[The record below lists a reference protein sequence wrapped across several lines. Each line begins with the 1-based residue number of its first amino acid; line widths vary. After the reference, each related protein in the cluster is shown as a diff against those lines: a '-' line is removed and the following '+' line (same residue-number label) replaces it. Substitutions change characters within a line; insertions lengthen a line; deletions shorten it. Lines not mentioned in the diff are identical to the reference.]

1 MRIPLFV
8 TLCSIVV
15 FSCSN
20 HRSFDEKIVRDS
32 IHSVLERQIAGWNS
46 GSIETFMDGYVR
58 NDSLRFASGGSVTY
72 GWTTMLGRY
81 RKGYPSPEAMGVLE
95 FSGISITVIS
105 PEAAVVFG
113 TWTLRRNADTPAG
126 LFTLLFRKIN
136 GSWRIVHDHTSSAE
150 KK

>member
-1 MRIPLFV
+1 
-8 TLCSIVV
+8 
-15 FSCSN
+15 
-20 HRSFDEKIVRDS
+20 
-32 IHSVLERQIAGWNS
+32 
-46 GSIETFMDGYVR
+46 MDGYVR